1 MYYYQLYTHQKEE
14 EEEEGK
20 LLVVNDISL
29 RERERHTFKLL
40 EGKSL

>member
-1 MYYYQLYTHQKEE
+1 MLLSTLYTNQK

-20 LLVVNDISL
+20 LLVVNGISL
-29 RERERHTFKLL
+29 RERERYTFKLL